1 MRHFRIIALLAAAFT
16 FVEGSVHAQGLG
28 GRFMFGFGAGTQ
40 RLSSDFNPNGLRIGG
55 EGLVGY
61 RLNDRFGVTLAAG
74 YATFPFILPVSASG
88 SGNVVP
94 LRTPVTTKMIY
105 GNLLFDMELIN
116 RGKFHPYIMFGV
128 GGYNFRYSNITT
140 TANKKNVSG
149 NDASGIGGL
158 GFRVLVSPNMAIN
171 VNGAYH
177 YTTSDALDA
186 SAFGSKARQNGNNDA
201 YFSGRVGLTFFKGGS
216 PASGDERELFSEE
229 EQAPIEE
236 SEDGFDEF
244 AEEGAEEQSE
254 NESTFASRLD
264 ELDNSANGGDDA
276 GMQEYIRLKS
286 QVDEINQDIDS
297 KEREITSLLAAV
309 AESKKQVGGA
319 QKKASTTP
327 PPVITGASFSRQ
339 YEQALQTF
347 YLKRYP
353 EAIQM
358 FTDLVERFPAHSLTS
373 SCQYW
378 IGEAQ
383 FHAGNYSE
391 AVAMLNKVLESARSM
406 KKDDALL
413 FLGQSYAQLN
423 RVDDARQALNRLLQE
438 FPGSE
443 YASKAEAL
451 LSKM

>member
-16 FVEGSVHAQGLG
+16 FVEGSLYAQGLG

-40 RLSSDFNPNGLRIGG
+40 RLYGDRKPAFGIGG

-61 RLNDRFGVTLAAG
+61 RLTDRFGVTAALG
-74 YATFPFILPVSASG
+74 YAALPFKQRSQQD
-88 SGNVVP
+88 
-94 LRTPVTTKMIY
+94 TTKFLSLTTNTIY
-105 GNLLFDMELIN
+105 GNLLFDIELIN
-116 RGKFHPYIMFGV
+116 SGKFHPYLMFGA
-128 GGYNFRYSNITT
+128 GGYNFKFTDGKGK
-140 TANKKNVSG
+140 NKRINE
-149 NDASGIGGL
+149 ATGIGGL
-158 GFRVLVSPNMAIN
+158 GFRYLVSPNMALN

-177 YTTSDALDA
+177 YTTGDRLDA
-186 SAFGSKARQNGNNDA
+186 FVDRVAGKGNGRNDA

-216 PASGDERELFSEE
+216 PASGDERELFSDE

-236 SEDGFDEF
+236 SEGGFDEF
-244 AEEGAEEQSE
+244 AQEGAEEQSE

-264 ELDNSANGGDDA
+264 ELDNSANGGAGA

-309 AESKKQVGGA
+309 AESKKQVGSA

-378 IGEAQ
+378 IGEAH